1 MMNNLGKMLI
11 VTGLMI
17 AAAGVAVSVLRPDGL
32 PRLPGDIYIR
42 KEGLTFY
49 FPLGW
54 CVLISVLLSLVFWI
68 TGK

>member
-1 MMNNLGKMLI
+1 MNNMGKILI
-11 VTGLMI
+11 ITGLVI
-17 AAAGVAVSVLRPDGL
+17 VAAGVFVSVLRPEGL
-32 PRLPGDIYIR
+32 PRLPGDIYIK

-54 CVLISVLLSLVFWI
+54 CVLISVALSLIFWI

>member
-1 MMNNLGKMLI
+1 MNDLGKTLI
-11 VTGLMI
+11 VAGLMI
-17 AAAGVAVSVLRPDGL
+17 TAAGVLVSVLRPDGL

-42 KEGLTFY
+42 REGLTIY

-54 CVLISVLLSLVFWI
+54 CVLVSASLCLVFWL